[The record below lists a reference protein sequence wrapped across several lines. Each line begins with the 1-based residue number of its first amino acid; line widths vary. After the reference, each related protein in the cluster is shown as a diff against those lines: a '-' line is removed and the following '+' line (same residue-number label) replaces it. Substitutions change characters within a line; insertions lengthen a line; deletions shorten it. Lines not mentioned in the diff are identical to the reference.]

1 MPRIRRGPSTNI
13 CTTPVIAGKPGK
25 TADAM
30 ESEYYQHD
38 EEWSNA
44 GLNNHRVTYQDL
56 RREIDEVKAR
66 NNKKTSMECE
76 QEKLR
81 SQLHS
86 NYNLTLRS
94 KIDGYASTP

>member
-1 MPRIRRGPSTNI
+1 MLRIRRGPSTNI
-13 CTTPVIAGKPGK
+13 CTTPAIARKPEK

-44 GLNNHRVTYQDL
+44 DLNTHRLTYQDL
-56 RREIDEVKAR
+56 RRELDEVKAR

-76 QEKLR
+76 QEKFR
-81 SQLHS
+81 S
-86 NYNLTLRS
+86 
-94 KIDGYASTP
+94 